1 MGGTNVSLLNT
12 AWLTADFGS
21 TTVTSAAVFDAASG
35 AAALESHLNGLG
47 PGSHVVTVTGTQ
59 HEFIPSGSSPAS
71 AVRLGSGVKVSL
83 RGTGELS
90 LSLAIDPATLPL
102 PGSPFKGGI
111 CVVQSGAKLVLR
123 GPVLKGRGLT
133 DTSNSDSLVIVDGG
147 ELCMYGGS
155 IRDNV
160 ANRNSGG
167 VHIESGGI
175 FTMSGGTISGN
186 LALTGIGNGGGVFV
200 CNGGTFN
207 MSGTASITQN
217 EAHIN
222 GGGVYVESGGTF
234 SMSDGTIS
242 GNTSGTTNGGGGG
255 VYVDGTFN
263 ISSLTS
269 SISANTPDQVYLGTA
284 GTITGT
290 VTAGW

>member
-35 AAALESHLNGLG
+35 AADLESHLNGLG

-59 HEFIPSGSSPAS
+59 HEFTPSGSNPAS
-71 AVRLGSGVKVSL
+71 AVRLGNGVKVSL
-83 RGTGELS
+83 RGTGELG
-90 LSLAIDPATLPL
+90 LTLTVDNTLMP
-102 PGSPFKGGI
+102 PGPPDGGI
-111 CVVQSGAKLVLR
+111 YIVQSGAKLVLR
-123 GPVLKGRGLT
+123 GPALKGRGRT
-133 DTSNSDSLVIVDGG
+133 NNSDALVIVDGG
-147 ELCMYGGS
+147 ELCMYDGS
-155 IRDNV
+155 IRDND
-160 ANRNSGG
+160 AHRTSGG
-167 VHIESGGI
+167 VHIESGGT
-175 FTMSGGTISGN
+175 FTMSGGIISGN
-186 LALTGIGNGGGVFV
+186 YASAGYGNGGGVYV
-200 CNGGTFN
+200 RSGGSFN

-217 EAHIN
+217 EAQTK

-242 GNTSGTTNGGGGG
+242 GNTSGTANAGGG

-263 ISSLTS
+263 ISCLTS
-269 SISANTPDQVYLGTA
+269 SVSTNSPDQVYLGTA

-290 VTAGW
+290 ATAGW